1 MLGEF
6 IEASINFQN
15 DTIYLMYLLMIVGII
30 GTAVV
35 MFWSANRDQ
44 KK

>member
-15 DTIYLMYLLMIVGII
+15 DTIWTMYLVIVACVFGI
-30 GTAVV
+30 AFL
-35 MFWSANRDQ
+35 MFWNANRND